1 MTEELNKE
9 LNKDAANETN
19 TVAEAKQA
27 YLDKL
32 IKLYDKIFEMEQI
45 TDSEIGLAVTAH
57 YMESAKKAFM
67 RAERHEYVFI
77 YNVGK
82 LEKELF
88 LQIRDDALNKGLE
101 KIKPTKGYLSSFITT
116 VILAEEIS
124 EEAKPLIEQHRDM
137 KNLKR
142 KKMGYVNQRISAVLF
157 ADNSVVYSKDCKEL
171 GVFLENFF
179 TAEFENEAA
188 EAAAEMPQT
197 PENAEE

>member
-1 MTEELNKE
+1 MTEPLTQTA
-9 LNKDAANETN
+9 LTN
-19 TVAEAKQA
+19 AAEAKQA

-45 TDSEIGLAVTAH
+45 TESEIGLTTTAH

-77 YNVGK
+77 YNVSK
-82 LEKELF
+82 LDKELF

-101 KIKPTKGYLSSFITT
+101 KIQPTKGYLSSFITT
-116 VILAEEIS
+116 VILAEEINK
-124 EEAKPLIEQHRDM
+124 ETMPLIEQHRDM
-137 KNLKR
+137 KNMKR
-142 KKMGYVNQRISAVLF
+142 KKMGYVNQRISAVIF

-179 TAEFENEAA
+179 TAEFENGTA
-188 EAAAEMPQT
+188 ETMGDMPKAS
-197 PENAEE
+197 ENAEE